1 MGGEIISMQLAALS
15 ALLVI
20 ASVPMGVLAAQ
31 ADPGLFDLQNEENIA
46 LREEQGS
53 MGASSLQKMQKLK
66 QKALHQASR
75 EVKVKQQRK
84 AEQAASNSIS
94 DGQTSAMLALGNK
107 KTFSDSQADFGQTTA
122 KMPKDA
128 MVQEEADIQKK
139 KVKKA
144 KADAKDAQAKGYKD
158 VPNWHAKYAADHGTT
173 VNKIELKKKKAKME
187 AKKLKAEDKKVR
199 VKAQRSEEISHDPRK
214 PTNSF
219 MRHHP
224 GAAKAEIALDA
235 KLEAKLNAK
244 LKPKGA
250 KQPKQPITK
259 HKSVDQKVQA
269 AKPGQGKHQH
279 KLHTTKSFMRDHPG
293 AAKAEIALDAK
304 LNAKLKPKGAKQP
317 KQPITKHKSV
327 DQKVQAA
334 KPGQGKQQTFMKVS
348 KESQAAIKAQPKGK
362 QQTFMKVSKAKP
374 AKLGASQDAMNKEEI
389 KAKTHAYTEA
399 LKHGASQGATNID
412 EIKAKG
418 RMYMDALRRSATPS
432 AAADAA
438 GAADLDLPPSH
449 AAVTPIQ

>member
-1 MGGEIISMQLAALS
+1 MGISMQLAALS

-31 ADPGLFDLQNEENIA
+31 ADPGLFDLQSEENIA

-84 AEQAASNSIS
+84 AEQATSNSIS

-128 MVQEEADIQKK
+128 MVQEEADMQKK

-235 KLEAKLNAK
+235 KLE
-244 LKPKGA
+244 
-250 KQPKQPITK
+250 
-259 HKSVDQKVQA
+259 
-269 AKPGQGKHQH
+269 
-279 KLHTTKSFMRDHPG
+279 
-293 AAKAEIALDAK
+293 AK

>member
-1 MGGEIISMQLAALS
+1 
-15 ALLVI
+15 
-20 ASVPMGVLAAQ
+20 
-31 ADPGLFDLQNEENIA
+31 
-46 LREEQGS
+46 
-53 MGASSLQKMQKLK
+53 
-66 QKALHQASR
+66 
-75 EVKVKQQRK
+75 
-84 AEQAASNSIS
+84 
-94 DGQTSAMLALGNK
+94 
-107 KTFSDSQADFGQTTA
+107 
-122 KMPKDA
+122 
-128 MVQEEADIQKK
+128 
-139 KVKKA
+139 
-144 KADAKDAQAKGYKD
+144 
-158 VPNWHAKYAADHGTT
+158 
-173 VNKIELKKKKAKME
+173 
-187 AKKLKAEDKKVR
+187 
-199 VKAQRSEEISHDPRK
+199 
-214 PTNSF
+214 

-224 GAAKAEIALDA
+224 GAAKAEIALDAKLDA

-327 DQKVQAA
+327 DQKVQAV

-348 KESQAAIKAQPKGK
+348 KD
-362 QQTFMKVSKAKP
+362 KP

-389 KAKTHAYTEA
+389 KAKPHAYTEA
-399 LKHGASQGATNID
+399 LKHGASQGAVNID